1 VTFDSGPDFTKR
13 VGALLISDAVDAGGT
28 DDGDYRPANLLRTF
42 EDLLSLDPLG
52 RAKDVHAVAVTKP
65 SR

>member
-1 VTFDSGPDFTKR
+1 MTFDSAPDATKP
-13 VGALLISDAVDAGGT
+13 VGALLISDAVKAGGT

-42 EDLLSLDPLG
+42 EDGLTLHPLA
-52 RAKDVHAVAVTKP
+52 RAKDVHPVSITKP